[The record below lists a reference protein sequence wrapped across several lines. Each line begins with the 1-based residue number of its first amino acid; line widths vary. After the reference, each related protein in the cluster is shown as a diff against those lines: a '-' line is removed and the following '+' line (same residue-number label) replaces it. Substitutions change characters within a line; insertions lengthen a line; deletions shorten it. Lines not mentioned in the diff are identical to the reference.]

1 MAKSETCLVNL
12 RYQDG
17 SEGSP
22 TNPAKFKNQDFAQ
35 IKADCLQKGELFV
48 DNEFPPNGRSLGDLP
63 DLSSSQE
70 SEVKWLR
77 PADLLRKQGKKDK
90 PAFSK
95 DGMSRFDFGQGDVGN
110 CWFLS
115 AISALT
121 FQKGLMAQVV
131 PMDQS
136 FEDYAGIFHF
146 RFWRFGKWID
156 VVIDDYLPT
165 INKRLLSVSSK
176 DGNEFWAPLLE
187 KAYAKVC
194 GSYADMHGGSSSEA
208 CKDFTG
214 GVNQIYHLT
223 EANAPSHDELWLT
236 LSRATECKSLI
247 CCGTLHKKDFL
258 ANIGLV
264 DGHAY
269 SITEITEVELNGSK
283 VRLVRIM
290 NPWGKREWSGKW
302 SDKSDLWNKV
312 RPDVRKKCFD
322 RDDGEFWMELE
333 DFFRYF
339 SAVFICCETPNFL
352 DGDFKCQW
360 KCMIYDG
367 RVEEGAANHSTFAT
381 NPQYRIQVSVIDKL
395 EPEDKNI
402 LLSLMEKPQQ
412 DSRNEIKLNSI
423 GLTIYK
429 VRPGTPQGRL
439 GSDFFNRTSPVK
451 APTIYTGF
459 REVVELLSLEPGEY
473 VIIPFTN
480 KPNVTADFVL
490 TVYTKAD
497 VKIRSYDGGD
507 DNEDNDHLSEIRD
520 KDKERVTD
528 DDPNHALFKLYANQN
543 DELIPRQLQKLLN
556 DRFPHG
562 SGHRGFSLDT
572 CRSMIALVDLDQ
584 RMTMTF
590 AEFSILWK
598 KIQEYKNLFHRC
610 DVNENGSL
618 SSPELQKAME
628 AAGMDVNDGIVGLMM
643 FRYSGFSSTSLEEF
657 ITLML
662 RLDKMSDIFKGKSS
676 DGVIHLNWD
685 EWSVISMYN

>member
-22 TNPAKFKNQDFAQ
+22 SNPAKFKNQDFAQ
-35 IKADCLQKGELFV
+35 IKADCLGKGGLFV
-48 DNEFPPNGRSLGDLP
+48 DNAFPPNSRSLGDLP
-63 DLSSSQE
+63 DLSPSQE

-77 PADLLRKQGKKDK
+77 PA
-90 PAFSK
+90 
-95 DGMSRFDFGQGDVGN
+95 
-110 CWFLS
+110 
-115 AISALT
+115 
-121 FQKGLMAQVV
+121 
-131 PMDQS
+131 
-136 FEDYAGIFHF
+136 
-146 RFWRFGKWID
+146 FWRFGKWVD

-194 GSYADMHGGSSSEA
+194 GSYVDMHGGSSSEA

-223 EANAPSHDELWLT
+223 DDNAPSHDELWLT

-269 SITEITEVELNGSK
+269 SITEITEVELNSSK

-302 SDKSDLWNKV
+302 SDK
-312 RPDVRKKCFD
+312 
-322 RDDGEFWMELE
+322 MELE

-412 DSRNEIKLNSI
+412 DSRNEIKLNPI

-451 APTIYTGF
+451 APTMYTGF

-490 TVYTKAD
+490 TIYTKAD

-507 DNEDNDHLSEIRD
+507 ENEDDDHLSEIRD

-528 DDPNHALFKLYANQN
+528 DDPNHALFKLYADQN
-543 DELIPRQLQKLLN
+543 DELIPGQLQKLLN

-572 CRSMIALVDLDQ
+572 CRSMIALVDLDK